1 MSSWLQKQRKAE
13 LASLAE
19 EAGLTGYEGLL
30 KEELVFA
37 LDEHLKDNSARLN
50 GHSAF
55 AEYYGRNGSPVK
67 RSRAD
72 QDVEPRSTR
81 PRRRVTRIKEE
92 VDSDDN
98 NASPL
103 AKIEAKPV
111 ATRTPRS
118 VQRVAE
124 QIPLPPSP
132 AVVTNVIENQ
142 TAVVRNRLGDVWANS
157 GITEKIQLVREALSS
172 VVGVESAVILLEAF
186 YLQKQVLQWQYAFDI
201 PALDF
206 LGTTSQPVLF
216 PNLFALL
223 TSEFWGPSL
232 LWAST
237 SLLVPLFFGYFFN
250 FTLQSG
256 RSEGTNKPSYQ
267 ADPLSFNV
275 AKALISYLVYSQGIK
290 FAGLVGEFS
299 ADVVKDSLPGGTNGI
314 LIGAGIGA
322 LASIYEA
329 ALKR

>member
-37 LDEHLKDNSARLN
+37 LDEHLKDNSTRLN

-72 QDVEPRSTR
+72 QDIEPRSTR

-98 NASPL
+98 ASPL
-103 AKIEAKPV
+103 AKIEERPV

-118 VQRVAE
+118 FQRVAE
-124 QIPLPPSP
+124 RIPLPPSP

-142 TAVVRNRLGDVWANS
+142 TAVVRNRLGDVWTNS
-157 GITEKIQLVREALSS
+157 GITEKIQYVREALSS

-186 YLQKQVLQWQYAFDI
+186 YLQKQVMQWQYAFDI
-201 PALDF
+201 PAFGF
-206 LGTTSQPVLF
+206 LGSTSQPVFF

-223 TSEFWGPSL
+223 TGEFWGPLL

-237 SLLVPLFFGYFFN
+237 SLFIPLFFAYFFN

-256 RSEGTNKPSYQ
+256 GPHDATRSSYQ
-267 ADPLSFNV
+267 TDPLSFNV
-275 AKALISYLVYSQGIK
+275 AKALISYLVYSQGIR

-299 ADVVKDSLPGGTNGI
+299 ADVVKGALPGGTNGV

-322 LASIYEA
+322 LASMYEA
-329 ALKR
+329 ALRR